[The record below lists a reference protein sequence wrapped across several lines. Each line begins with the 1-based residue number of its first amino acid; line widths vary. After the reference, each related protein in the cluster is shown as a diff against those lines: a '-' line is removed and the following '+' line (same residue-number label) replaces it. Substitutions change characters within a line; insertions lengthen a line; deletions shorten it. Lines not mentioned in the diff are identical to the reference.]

1 MPIVAVCKNF
11 IYVNNKSKSNKDKCS
26 NKETVN
32 TPKKAEELIYGN
44 Y

>member
-1 MPIVAVCKNF
+1 MSTTKAKAT
-11 IYVNNKSKSNKDKCS
+11 KTSAATKK
-26 NKETVN
+26 TVN